1 MASINF
7 YLNNKADIEGKKLIL
22 LYFRNKK
29 KKVVLSTRESID
41 PKNWDLKLQK
51 ATSKHMG
58 FAFLN
63 NNLNK
68 YKTLLFEAYQ
78 KRITFGQALDMKSLK
93 EEFEI
98 ILNPDKAPPLKNQP
112 KTQQKDKVIGLLD
125 FVEKQINLVK
135 NSKNPNTIKTYKT
148 CQKVLLEFEKNGWKR
163 KILFEDIT
171 VAFYYKWKEY
181 VIETHKYNNNSL
193 NKYTGIL
200 KLFVREAEELNL
212 HQNFA
217 YKNAKFSTPRVDVDS
232 IFLTSTE
239 IETLLSL
246 DLTSNERLEKV
257 RDLFVIGCWTG
268 LRFSDLSNLKDE
280 NIDWSQELIHISN
293 SIKTSAILDIPI
305 HPIVENI
312 FKKYKEKTGSHI
324 PISIS
329 NQNMNKYLKEIGQLA
344 GFEQEISKVK
354 KVGNTRTNLVNQKFE
369 LITCHTARRSFASNN
384 YLLGIPTYEIM
395 SITGHKTERAF
406 LTYIK
411 LSRKQHAQS
420 MGARWRNNQ
429 N

>member
-1 MASINF
+1 MATINF
-7 YLNNKADIEGKKLIL
+7 YLSTKADTEGKKLIMIF
-22 LYFRNKK
+22 FRKK
-29 KKVVLSTRESID
+29 KEQVVLTTQESVD
-41 PKNWDLKLQK
+41 PKHWDMKLQK
-51 ATSKHMG
+51 ARSKHMG
-58 FAFLN
+58 YAFLN

-78 KRITFGQALDMKSLK
+78 KRITFGQTLDMKSLK
-93 EEFEI
+93 EEFEK
-98 ILNPDKAPPLKNQP
+98 ILNPDKFQP
-112 KTQQKDKVIGLLD
+112 KTDTSVLVKKIGLIE
-125 FVEKQINLVK
+125 FVEKHISLVK
-135 NSKNPNTIKTYKT
+135 NSKNPNTIKTYIT
-148 CQKVLLEFEKNGWKR
+148 CQKVLQEFEEKVWKR

-171 VAFYYKWKEY
+171 VAFYYRWKEY
-181 VIETHKYNNNSL
+181 VIESHRYNNNSL

-217 YKNAKFSTPRVDVDS
+217 YKNSKFSTPRVDVDS
-232 IFLTSTE
+232 IFLTSNE

-246 DLTSNERLEKV
+246 DLTKNERLEKV
-257 RDLFVIGCWTG
+257 RDLFVVGCWTG

-280 NIDWSQELIHISN
+280 NIDWDQQLIHISN

-305 HPIVENI
+305 HPIVEDI
-312 FKKYKEKTGSHI
+312 FKKYKEKTDSHI

-329 NQNMNKYLKEIGQLA
+329 NQKMNMYLKEIGALA
-344 GFEQEISKVK
+344 GFSQEVSKVR
-354 KVGNTRTNLVNQKFE
+354 KVGNTRTNLINQKFE

-384 YLLGIPTYEIM
+384 YLLGIPPYEIM
-395 SITGHKTERAF
+395 AITGHKTERAF

-420 MGARWRNNQ
+420 MGARWRNNH